1 MIRQIIAV
9 GGRCLQFKWVA
20 IAIIVAVATVVETKT
35 QIRLIH
41 RVAELW
47 AGLVDAIA
55 VIAHCAPASSKCRSR
70 ARGFDETDGRVRR
83 VDRDNFYDDVGSRAR
98 AANGAGICSAVAV
111 ASARQYY
118 QQHPAEFQQLFNSLP
133 SVSPEIWRDT
143 AGNVSIWLMNG
154 TQVLQA
160 TVLGTVPLTWTI
172 AQTGDFGW
180 RSQERHSPAG
190 MSPSG

>member
-1 MIRQIIAV
+1 MKQTGAFAALIATIFMMTSEVVQGQQTAPEYVPPSLSLPRGNII
-9 GGRCLQFKWVA
+9 
-20 IAIIVAVATVVETKT
+20 
-35 QIRLIH
+35 
-41 RVAELW
+41 
-47 AGLVDAIA
+47 
-55 VIAHCAPASSKCRSR
+55 SS
-70 ARGFDETDGRVRR
+70 
-83 VDRDNFYDDVGSRAR
+83 
-98 AANGAGICSAVAV
+98 IPH
-111 ASARQYY
+111 Y

-133 SVSPEIWRDT
+133 SVSHEIWRDT

-154 TQVLQA
+154 TRVLQA